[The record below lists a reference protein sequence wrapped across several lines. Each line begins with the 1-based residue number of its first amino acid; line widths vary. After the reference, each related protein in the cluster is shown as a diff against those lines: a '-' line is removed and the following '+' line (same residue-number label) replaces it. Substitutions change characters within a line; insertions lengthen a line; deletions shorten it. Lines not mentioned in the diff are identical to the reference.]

1 MRLTPDSDDY
11 IQLYSSFPAHEGSL
25 LDLRDI
31 EQGLENMQRLP
42 GVQADMEIVP
52 GEQPGESDILITRK
66 QDKYWRLGFSLD
78 DSGTRSTGRYLG
90 GITFSLDNPFSLSD
104 LLYVSATH
112 NFPHYGGKGSKNYTA
127 HYSVPFGYW
136 QFSVTASDYDYHQT
150 VAGAV
155 EDYQYSGES
164 QNLGMQ
170 LSRVLHRNGTQK
182 TVLTYDVQARR
193 SRNYINDTEIQVQ
206 RRQTAAWRLGLQHRH
221 YISQATLDAGV
232 SWQRGTRWSGA
243 QPAPEETFGE
253 ATALSKILQLN
264 ASFNLPF
271 TLAGQPFSYS
281 FRYQRQLSNTPL
293 TPQEQFAIGN
303 RWTVR
308 GFDGE
313 RTLNASNGWYIRNDL
328 TWRTPLPEQELYLG
342 MDYGEVGGA
351 GSEYLVGRHLA
362 GGVVGLRGQL
372 FSTDYDVF
380 IGRPF
385 SKPAGFM
392 TSDVTAG
399 FNLFRDF

>member
-1 MRLTPDSDDY
+1 
-11 IQLYSSFPAHEGSL
+11 
-25 LDLRDI
+25 
-31 EQGLENMQRLP
+31 
-42 GVQADMEIVP
+42 
-52 GEQPGESDILITRK
+52 
-66 QDKYWRLGFSLD
+66 
-78 DSGTRSTGRYLG
+78 
-90 GITFSLDNPFSLSD
+90 
-104 LLYVSATH
+104 
-112 NFPHYGGKGSKNYTA
+112 
-127 HYSVPFGYW
+127 
-136 QFSVTASDYDYHQT
+136 
-150 VAGAV
+150 
-155 EDYQYSGES
+155 
-164 QNLGMQ
+164 
-170 LSRVLHRNGTQK
+170 
-182 TVLTYDVQARR
+182 R

-232 SWQRGTRWSGA
+232 SWQRGTRWFGA
-243 QPAPEETFGE
+243 QPAPEEIFGE
-253 ATALSKILQLN
+253 ATALSKILQMN

-271 TLAGQPFSYS
+271 TLAEQPFSYS

-328 TWRTPLPEQELYLG
+328 AWRTPLPEQELYLG

>member
-1 MRLTPDSDDY
+1 MGAKGINLLMSTLQNRLVDHGYVTTRVLAPSQDLKSGILRLVIIPGVVRHVRLTPDSDDY

-170 LSRVLHRNGTQK
+170 LSRVTLSGQQITRLTELPLAYNLQCSAQLLQQLMVLFPDNPRVQEMVDNWQK
-182 TVLTYDVQARR
+182 SVR
-193 SRNYINDTEIQVQ
+193 SRALPEEAMTGWNEGMT
-206 RRQTAAWRLGLQHRH
+206 RLQQLAERLNR
-221 YISQATLDAGV
+221 LDE
-232 SWQRGTRWSGA
+232 QRGKYMTVSELKTEVFGIMQAFNRHI
-243 QPAPEETFGE
+243 PAEERLRRYDE
-253 ATALSKILQLN
+253 A
-264 ASFNLPF
+264 
-271 TLAGQPFSYS
+271 
-281 FRYQRQLSNTPL
+281 
-293 TPQEQFAIGN
+293 
-303 RWTVR
+303 
-308 GFDGE
+308 
-313 RTLNASNGWYIRNDL
+313 RN
-328 TWRTPLPEQELYLG
+328 QN
-342 MDYGEVGGA
+342 
-351 GSEYLVGRHLA
+351 GSEQQQKQMENALMELLNRYYFLTRNSCV
-362 GGVVGLRGQL
+362 
-372 FSTDYDVF
+372 D
-380 IGRPF
+380 I
-385 SKPAGFM
+385 
-392 TSDVTAG
+392 
-399 FNLFRDF
+399 

>member
-1 MRLTPDSDDY
+1 M
-11 IQLYSSFPAHEGSL
+11 
-25 LDLRDI
+25 
-31 EQGLENMQRLP
+31 
-42 GVQADMEIVP
+42 
-52 GEQPGESDILITRK
+52 
-66 QDKYWRLGFSLD
+66 
-78 DSGTRSTGRYLG
+78 
-90 GITFSLDNPFSLSD
+90 
-104 LLYVSATH
+104 
-112 NFPHYGGKGSKNYTA
+112 
-127 HYSVPFGYW
+127 
-136 QFSVTASDYDYHQT
+136 
-150 VAGAV
+150 
-155 EDYQYSGES
+155 
-164 QNLGMQ
+164 
-170 LSRVLHRNGTQK
+170 
-182 TVLTYDVQARR
+182 
-193 SRNYINDTEIQVQ
+193 
-206 RRQTAAWRLGLQHRH
+206 
-221 YISQATLDAGV
+221 
-232 SWQRGTRWSGA
+232 
-243 QPAPEETFGE
+243 
-253 ATALSKILQLN
+253 N

-328 TWRTPLPEQELYLG
+328 AWRTPLPEQELYLG

-385 SKPAGFM
+385 SKPTGFM

-399 FNLFRDF
+399 FNLFRDFLESFMRNGKYDVLSPLYSGEPVNEAEVLGAAVWLWMHSPLHRDAPLHTLPDLLLPVIKHRQYVVATEQGRPVFFM